1 MIRPMNPGDRQ
12 AYISMAAAF
21 YASGAVIKKVTVQ
34 VVESVFDDI
43 MAGSPHI
50 EGYMLLD
57 EAGAGAGYM
66 RCWLIPF
73 PRRQAAGCCGWMR
86 SISAPNTEVLAWP
99 RSCSARGSAWFPAAQ
114 TTT

>member
-12 AYISMAAAF
+12 AYFNMAAAF
-21 YASGAVIKKVTVQ
+21 YASDAVIRKVTVQ

-73 PRRQAAGCCGWMR
+73 PRRPAAGCCGWTR

-99 RSCSARGSAWFPAAQ
+99 RSCSALSKNILPAR
-114 TTT
+114 

>member
-21 YASGAVIKKVTVQ
+21 YASDAVIRKVTVQ

-50 EGYMLLD
+50 EGYMLMD
-57 EAGAGAGYM
+57 EAGPVPAI
-66 RCWLIPF
+66 C
-73 PRRQAAGCCGWMR
+73 AAG
-86 SISAPNTEVLAWP
+86 SFL
-99 RSCSARGSAWFPAAQ
+99 FPGGRRPGAVGG
-114 TTT
+114 

>member
-21 YASGAVIKKVTVQ
+21 YASDAVIRKVTVQ

-50 EGYMLLD
+50 DTNL
-57 EAGAGAGYM
+57 
-66 RCWLIPF
+66 
-73 PRRQAAGCCGWMR
+73 RQSNR
-86 SISAPNTEVLAWP
+86 HKERNIVE
-99 RSCSARGSAWFPAAQ
+99 
-114 TTT
+114 